1 MKRYFNLNNNADNNF
16 CDEIDETFMVE
27 IPDDNKPYKMVDG
40 QVIDVSETESYKR
53 EIAELRKQNTIKTL
67 KEQIVE
73 LESLQSRAIR
83 ELILNPANEFAKT
96 KLQNIET
103 QIEVVRNDIVTL

>member
-1 MKRYFNLNNNADNNF
+1 MIRFFNKNDGTYNNY

-27 IPDDNKPYKMVDG
+27 IPDDNKPYKMIDG
-40 QVIDVSETESYKR
+40 QVIEVSDTEAYKR
-53 EIAELRKQNTIKTL
+53 AIAELEKQNKIKTL

-73 LESLQSRAIR
+73 LEALQSRSIR

-96 KLQNIET
+96 KLQDIET
-103 QIEVVRNDIVTL
+103 QIEVVRKNIAAL

>member
-1 MKRYFNLNNNADNNF
+1 MKRYFDLNNNTDNNF

-27 IPDDNKPYKMVDG
+27 IPDDNKPYGLVDG
-40 QVIDVSETESYKR
+40 QVTDVSDTEAYKR
-53 EIAELRKQNTIKTL
+53 EIAELEKQNKITVL
-67 KEQIVE
+67 KSQIVE
-73 LESLQSRAIR
+73 LEALQSRSIR

-96 KLQNIET
+96 KLQEIET